1 MINGENSMKDF
12 FKKSKYLWIGGI
24 MGFAQQLLG
33 RLDYY
38 LYHGRDIFSFSA
50 IMGSL
55 SLYAAIIL
63 FVMKREAPPKQQ
75 FKDLFLYFLGLDFFY
90 YIYIFI
96 LDIITYFTNN
106 NHSEKLSF
114 YFQQSKGEAFDFI
127 KWTVI
132 GTAAGIW
139 AYVAAKSR
147 DKGRK
152 KIYWIMTV
160 PLFGVMTA
168 ELVTYSISMYKY
180 IAEQYKISHGLMNAE
195 DWRHGCAIADL
206 LTALVSLIICV
217 YFFFIK
223 KKKAEKAE

>member
-1 MINGENSMKDF
+1 MKDF
-12 FKKSKYLWIGGI
+12 WKKSKYLWIGGI

-38 LYHGRDIFSFSA
+38 LYHGHNIFSFSA
-50 IMGSL
+50 IMGGL

-63 FVMKREAPPKQQ
+63 FVMKREVPPKQQ

-106 NHSEKLSF
+106 SHSEKLSF

-127 KWTVI
+127 MWTVI

-195 DWRHGCAIADL
+195 DRRHGCAIADL